1 VAGQQGSSA
10 DPFDG
15 PRGSEEPVLLSVEN
29 NDFRDATI
37 IAHWNGVRD
46 RVGMVTGKTT
56 ETFSMRWRSEL
67 IQLEIDFVGG
77 AGYLT
82 ESIDVWAGDHL
93 NYVIMPGR

>member
-1 VAGQQGSSA
+1 
-10 DPFDG
+10 
-15 PRGSEEPVLLSVEN
+15 
-29 NDFRDATI
+29 
-37 IAHWNGVRD
+37 
-46 RVGMVTGKTT
+46 MVTGKTT

-77 AGYLT
+77 GGYRT